1 MNYEKS
7 NLEKAPRSPIKK
19 QTIKDKA
26 IAGIAI
32 KEGAKGYKKED
43 GLRPAR
49 SFYVVISGGEKREK
63 DYLRLISNQDLFQR
77 LKIEFIADPKNL
89 NPKGLLEIA
98 SIKKEQ
104 YKKSQDEENP
114 DKIFLLS
121 DVDHFY
127 NEIKDI
133 IGTCA
138 KEQIH
143 LIISNPC
150 FEIWLY
156 YGEFSE
162 QPTGF
167 DKPDNELKISSAFK
181 TYLDRKKLGGI
192 NPKHAIYNIETAIK
206 NARNNYSADK
216 FGIPILFS
224 TNMFLLAEE
233 LLPLIN
239 SELKDCDSKRKK
251 VRNEYLS

>member
-1 MNYEKS
+1 M
-7 NLEKAPRSPIKK
+7 
-19 QTIKDKA
+19 
-26 IAGIAI
+26 
-32 KEGAKGYKKED
+32 
-43 GLRPAR
+43 
-49 SFYVVISGGEKREK
+49 
-63 DYLRLISNQDLFQR
+63 
-77 LKIEFIADPKNL
+77 
-89 NPKGLLEIA
+89 EIA

-127 NEIKDI
+127 SELKGI
-133 IGTCA
+133 IGTCE
-138 KEQIH
+138 KEQMH

-181 TYLDRKKLGGI
+181 TYLDRKKSGGI

-206 NARNNYSADK
+206 NARNNYSTDK

-224 TNMFLLAEE
+224 TNMFRLAEE